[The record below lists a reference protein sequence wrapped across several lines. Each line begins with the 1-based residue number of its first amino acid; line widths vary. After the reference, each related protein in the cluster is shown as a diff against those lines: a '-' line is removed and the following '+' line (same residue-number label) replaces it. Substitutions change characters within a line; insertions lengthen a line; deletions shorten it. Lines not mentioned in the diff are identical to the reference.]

1 MFKWLFLLFL
11 LVPIAEIY
19 VLIEVGE
26 VIGAGWTILFVIA
39 TAVLGA
45 WLVKLQGLSTM
56 QRAQESIRRGD
67 TPALEMLEGM
77 TLFISGF
84 LLLIPGFVTDAVG
97 FLLLVPAIVYFYKYY
112 SDKFEGAVLFS
123 SERFFTSNVKTNG
136 EYKNKILKVIEVTI
150 LALIIVATARPQKI
164 DELVKSKVEIIDILL
179 VLDISSSMLA
189 DDFSP
194 NRLEVVKKT
203 AKEFIESR
211 EGDRLGILV
220 FAGQSFIQCPLTTD
234 INVLSK
240 LVDEISVAGKDY
252 DGTAIGMA
260 IANATNRLRD
270 SQSKS
275 KIMILL
281 SDGSNNSGEIDPT
294 TASNLASEFGIK
306 IYTIAAGTDNSV
318 SRIPGRGLIRNEIDI
333 ETLKMISKETG
344 GKFFRAI
351 DKDALSAIYDEISIL
366 ERSEIEIKSFT
377 T

>member
-1 MFKWLFLLFL
+1 MNFQNPLFLLFL
-11 LVPIAEIY
+11 L
-19 VLIEVGE
+19 
-26 VIGAGWTILFVIA
+26 
-39 TAVLGA
+39 
-45 WLVKLQGLSTM
+45 
-56 QRAQESIRRGD
+56 
-67 TPALEMLEGM
+67 
-77 TLFISGF
+77 
-84 LLLIPGFVTDAVG
+84 
-97 FLLLVPAIVYFYKYY
+97 LVPVIIYFYKYY

-123 SERFFTSNVKTNG
+123 SERFFTSNVKNYG
-136 EYKNKILKVIEVTI
+136 KFKNKILKAIEVTI
-150 LALIIVATARPQKI
+150 LALIILAIARPQKI
-164 DELVKSKVEIIDILL
+164 DELVNSKVEIIDILL

-194 NRLEVVKKT
+194 NRLEVVKNT
-203 AKEFIESR
+203 AKEFIRSR

-240 LVDEISVAGKDY
+240 LVDEISVASKDY

-270 SQSKS
+270 SESKS

-306 IYTIAAGTDNSV
+306 IYTIAAGTDKSV

-344 GKFFRAI
+344 GKFFRAT
-351 DKDALSAIYDEISIL
+351 DKKALSAIYDEISIL
-366 ERSEIEIKSFT
+366 ERSEIKIKSFT
-377 T
+377 TYSELFRWFLVPALILSFFYLFLKRYFFKVAT

>member
-1 MFKWLFLLFL
+1 M
-11 LVPIAEIY
+11 
-19 VLIEVGE
+19 
-26 VIGAGWTILFVIA
+26 
-39 TAVLGA
+39 
-45 WLVKLQGLSTM
+45 
-56 QRAQESIRRGD
+56 
-67 TPALEMLEGM
+67 
-77 TLFISGF
+77 
-84 LLLIPGFVTDAVG
+84 
-97 FLLLVPAIVYFYKYY
+97 YFYKYY
-112 SDKFEGAVLFS
+112 SDKFEGAVLLS
-123 SERFFTSNVKTNG
+123 SERFFTGNVKTNG

-351 DKDALSAIYDEISIL
+351 DKEALSAIYDEISNL

-377 T
+377 TYYELYRWFLVPALILSFFYLFLKRYFFKVAT